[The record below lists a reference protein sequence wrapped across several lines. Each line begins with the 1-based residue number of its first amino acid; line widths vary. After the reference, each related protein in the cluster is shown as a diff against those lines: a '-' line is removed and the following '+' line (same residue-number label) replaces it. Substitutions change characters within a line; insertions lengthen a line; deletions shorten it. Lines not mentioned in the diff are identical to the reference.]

1 MRLNK
6 MFAMLSVTTLI
17 AAQVPCNIV
26 MAEALENTDSVRRL
40 DSEKTIEAYVEAVQR
55 KDWSTFIDLEC
66 SSEQESA
73 SQYFADE
80 SNTNGIKQVEE
91 ILLKGIY
98 EVDNSLAEGEML
110 KVEYPILIDND
121 TVQSFIV
128 ALDCTVN
135 KENQYFFNGVNYF
148 LTVLAEEDGEM
159 KIVQF
164 NRPSVEMLEQVV
176 VPALN
181 AARADCSDEIAGI
194 NVIRQAER
202 GLVIN
207 ADDEILTEGFLLVGV
222 SDNEGEAISI
232 HASGTTDFEILGS
245 YEYYSY
251 PSTITVYMDK
261 EENKVLLT
269 VDFET
274 YLKNTLPNEWMGVWS
289 TESLRAGAYCV
300 KMVGWYR
307 TIKPYCPKY
316 GRDVAQ
322 TTQWYRPNSS
332 YPTTNNAVAYVE
344 GYGMANS
351 EGKLFFPEYA
361 RGEEGSAGT
370 QHSGKLTQYG
380 SKYLASEKN
389 YYHEAILNY
398 YYSGSHFSDGDLVFF
413 YYDDNVH

>member
-1 MRLNK
+1 MRLKK
-6 MFAMLSVTTLI
+6 MFAILSVATLI
-17 AAQVPCNIV
+17 ATQVPCNIV
-26 MAEALENTDSVRRL
+26 MAEALDDADSVRRVN
-40 DSEKTIEAYVEAVQR
+40 SEKTIEAYVEAVQNR
-55 KDWSTFIDLEC
+55 NWSAFIDLEC

-73 SQYFADE
+73 QRYFADAD
-80 SNTNGIKQVEE
+80 NTNGIKQVEE
-91 ILLKGIY
+91 ISLKGIY
-98 EVDNSLAEGEML
+98 EVDNSLAEGELL

-121 TVQSFIV
+121 TVRSYIV
-128 ALDCTVN
+128 AMDCIVN

-176 VPALN
+176 VPALT

-202 GLVIN
+202 GLVVN
-207 ADDEILTEGFLLVGV
+207 ADNEILTEGFVLVDV
-222 SDNEGEAISI
+222 SDNENEGIEV
-232 HASGTTDFEILGS
+232 HASGTTNFPVLGS

-251 PSTITVYMDK
+251 PSTITVEMDITGDGSI
-261 EENKVLLT
+261 VT

-274 YLKNTLPNEWMGVWS
+274 YLKNTLPNEWMGGWN

-307 TIKPYCPKY
+307 TIKPYAPTEGKDTSQRTQKY
-316 GRDVAQ
+316 V
-322 TTQWYRPNSS
+322 PNSE

-351 EGKLFFPEYA
+351 EGKLFFPEYFD
-361 RGEEGSAGT
+361 GVQGSKGT
-370 QHSGKLTQYG
+370 QHSGKLTQWG
-380 SKYLASEKN
+380 SQYLASKEN
-389 YYHEAILNY
+389 YYHETILNY

>member
-1 MRLNK
+1 MKLRK
-6 MFAMLSVTTLI
+6 IFAILLVVSLI
-17 AAQVPCNIV
+17 VAQAPCNV
-26 MAEALENTDSVRRL
+26 AMAETLDYADSVRRL

-176 VPALN
+176 VPVLTE
-181 AARADCSDEIAGI
+181 ARADCSDEIAGI

-202 GLVIN
+202 GLVVN
-207 ADDEILTEGFLLVGV
+207 ADNEILTEGFLLVGV
-222 SDNEGEAISI
+222 SYNEGEAISV
-232 HASGTTDFEILGS
+232 HASGTTNFPVLGS

-251 PSTITVYMDK
+251 PSTITVKMDVTGDG
-261 EENKVLLT
+261 EIVT

-274 YLKNTLPNEWMGVWS
+274 YLKNTLPKEWMGGWS

-307 TIKPYCPKY
+307 TIKPYKPTEGC
-316 GRDVAQ
+316 DTSQ
-322 TTQWYRPNSS
+322 ETQRYVPNSE

-351 EGKLFFPEYA
+351 EGKLFFSEYFD
-361 RGEEGSAGT
+361 GVQGSAGT
-370 QHSGKLTQYG
+370 QHSGKLSQWG
-380 SKYLASEKN
+380 SQYLASKEN
-389 YYHEAILNY
+389 YYHETILNY
-398 YYSGSHFSDGDLVFF
+398 YYSGSHYSDGDLVFF

>member
-1 MRLNK
+1 MKLRKL
-6 MFAMLSVTTLI
+6 FAVLSAATLI
-17 AAQVPCNIV
+17 AAQIPCNV
-26 MAEALENTDSVRRL
+26 AMAETLDYEDSVRRTN
-40 DSEKTIEAYVEAVQR
+40 SERTIEAYVEAVQSR
-55 KDWSTFIDLEC
+55 DWSTFIGLEC
-66 SSEQESA
+66 SDEQESA
-73 SQYFADE
+73 GQYFADA
-80 SNTNGIKQVEE
+80 NNMNGIKQVEE
-91 ILLKGIY
+91 IFLKGIY
-98 EVDNSLAEGEML
+98 EVEDSLAEVELL
-110 KVEYPILIDND
+110 KAEYPILIDND
-121 TVQSFIV
+121 TVQSYIV

-164 NRPSVEMLEQVV
+164 NRPSVAMLEQVV
-176 VPALN
+176 VPALT
-181 AARADCSDEIAGI
+181 AARADCSDEFAGI

-202 GLVIN
+202 GLVVN
-207 ADDEILTEGFLLVGV
+207 ADNEMLTEGFVLVGV
-222 SDNEGEAISI
+222 SDNGDEAISE
-232 HASGTTDFEILGS
+232 HASGTTDFPILGS
-245 YEYYSY
+245 YEYYAY

-322 TTQWYRPNSS
+322 TTQWYKPDST

-351 EGKLFFPEYA
+351 DGKLFFPEYS
-361 RGEEGSAGT
+361 RGEEGSKGT

-380 SKYLASEKN
+380 TKYLASTEN

-398 YYSGSHFSDGDLVFF
+398 YYSGSPVSDGDLVFF